1 MYSPQII
8 VPNSKSPARS
18 YAPTSITTNH
28 YRQQLNIES
37 IRQHSLQDAVR
48 LASQVNMKHD
58 SNGCYRCDLIA
69 GYYMTA
75 LKYARES
82 EPIQCNKDLFDL
94 TWQMT
99 NLVLSH
105 RETSTYQYLHWFDLI
120 TAELWEFAK
129 QLKEESFERDLH
141 VSAVMPF
148 GERNSVDSLV
158 SETGSSG
165 GDEHE
170 EEIYRRA
177 IRITVYNCRALVFE
191 QSNEVNQAILYYR
204 KCASVRPTP
213 FEPQQHLQRSA
224 LATIQRLMEASRPSI
239 KHKNTF
245 SSTFTFESSSSSS
258 TSSSVSSSSNS
269 HTTTCSYCGIEK
281 SVMPVCSRC
290 KSQPYC
296 SVRCVKAHK
305 LVHQTSCCPP
315 SASSSTSSS
324 SH

>member
-1 MYSPQII
+1 MYSPKIL
-8 VPNSKSPARS
+8 V
-18 YAPTSITTNH
+18 PTSITESKLAVQSFAPIFTTTNH

-37 IRQHSLQDAVR
+37 IRQHSLKDAVR

-58 SNGCYRCDLIA
+58 TNGCDGCDLVA

-82 EPIQCNKDLFDL
+82 EPIQCNSVLFDL

-141 VSAVMPF
+141 VALSE
-148 GERNSVDSLV
+148 GSSIDSLAK
-158 SETGSSG
+158 ETRSDSG
-165 GDEHE
+165 EEHE
-170 EEIYRRA
+170 EETYLRA
-177 IRITVYNCRALVFE
+177 IRITIYNCRALVCE
-191 QSNEVNQAILYYR
+191 QSNEVNQAIVYYR

-213 FEPQQHLQRSA
+213 FELQQHLQQTA
-224 LATIQRLMEASRPSI
+224 LATMQRLMEASRFSI
-239 KHKNTF
+239 THKLKS
-245 SSTFTFESSSSSS
+245 SSTFTLESSTSSAA
-258 TSSSVSSSSNS
+258 SSSVSSSSNS
-269 HTTTCSYCGIEK
+269 RTVNCSCCGIEK

-290 KSQPYC
+290 RSQPYC

-305 LVHQTSCCPP
+305 LVHQLSCCP
-315 SASSSTSSS
+315 SSS
-324 SH
+324 SS

>member
-1 MYSPQII
+1 MYSPKII
-8 VPNSKSPARS
+8 VSSAPHHDGKSDYFS
-18 YAPTSITTNH
+18 PTSASTNH
-28 YRQQLNIES
+28 YHQQLNIES
-37 IRQHSLQDAVR
+37 IRQHSLQDAIR

-58 SNGCYRCDLIA
+58 ANGCYQCDLVA

-82 EPIQCNKDLFDL
+82 EPIQCNSDLFDL

-105 RETSTYQYLHWFDLI
+105 RETNKYQYLHWFDLI

-129 QLKEESFERDLH
+129 QLKEESYECDVH
-141 VSAVMPF
+141 VPMALGKRGSI
-148 GERNSVDSLV
+148 DSLA
-158 SETGSSG
+158 SDTSGGSSHH
-165 GDEHE
+165 DEE
-170 EEIYRRA
+170 NYRRA
-177 IRITVYNCRALVFE
+177 IRITIYNCRALVCE
-191 QSNEVNQAILYYR
+191 QSNEIDQAIVYYR

-213 FEPQQHLQRSA
+213 FEPQQHLQQTA
-224 LATIQRLMEASRPSI
+224 LATMQRLMESSRPSI
-239 KHKNTF
+239 KHKSTF

-258 TSSSVSSSSNS
+258 TKSSASSCSNP
-269 HTTTCSYCGIEK
+269 HTATCSNCGIEK
-281 SVMPVCSRC
+281 LVMPVCARC

-305 LVHQTSCCPP
+305 
-315 SASSSTSSS
+315 SAHEATCQS